1 MPTLIKRT
9 AGWAG
14 LLLLGLVI
22 LGTAAWGV
30 LALLYFDHANPAL
43 RTALAVA
50 YGIASLI
57 TLALFIGRRRRWH
70 AFLAQLALFGVVLA
84 CWTGIKP
91 SNDRVW
97 VTENA
102 VLPYAT
108 FEGDHVTL
116 HNIRNNDYRTET
128 DFTPRYYDRT
138 FDLQQLNS
146 ADLIASYWMGP
157 AIAHVF
163 VSFGFADGNHVAI
176 SIEAR
181 SERGEGYSTIKGFF
195 RQYEL
200 YYDVADERDV
210 IRLRT
215 NYRKDPPE
223 EVHVYRL
230 HGPVGNGRAVFLDY
244 LREINTLK
252 EHPAFYNTLTTNCTS
267 NIWLHSRVN
276 PGHVPYS
283 WKILLS
289 GHFPEYLYE
298 NGRLDTSLP
307 FDELQKR
314 SIINPLAQAADQA
327 EDFSQR
333 IRASQLQPQPSP

>member
-1 MPTLIKRT
+1 MPTVIKRT
-9 AGWAG
+9 AAWVG

-22 LGTAAWGV
+22 LGTALWGV
-30 LALLYFDHANPAL
+30 LALFYFDHANPAL
-43 RTALAVA
+43 RTALAAA
-50 YGIASLI
+50 YGVASLVA
-57 TLALFIGRRRRWH
+57 LALFIARSRRWH
-70 AFLAQLALFGVVLA
+70 AFLAQLALFGIVLA
-84 CWTGIKP
+84 CWSGIKP
-91 SNDRVW
+91 SNDRHW

-108 FEGDHVTL
+108 FEGEHVTL

-146 ADLIASYWMGP
+146 VDLFAVYWMGP

-163 VSFGFADGNHVAI
+163 VSFGFADGNHLAI

-181 SERGEGYSTIKGFF
+181 NERGEGYSTIKGFF
-195 RQYEL
+195 RQYTL
-200 YYDVADERDV
+200 YYDVGDERDIV
-210 IRLRT
+210 RLRT

-223 EVHVYRL
+223 EVHLYRL

-244 LREINTLK
+244 LREINSLK
-252 EHPAFYNTLTTNCTS
+252 DHPAFYNTLTTNCTS
-267 NIWLHSRVN
+267 NIWLHGRVN

-298 NGRLDTSLP
+298 MGRLDTSLP

-314 SIINPLAQAADQA
+314 SVVNPLAQAADQA

-333 IRASQLQPQPSP
+333 IRALQPHP

>member
-1 MPTLIKRT
+1 LKRW
-9 AGWAG
+9 AAWAG
-14 LLLLGLVI
+14 LLLLGLI
-22 LGTAAWGV
+22 LLGLAGWGV

-43 RTALAVA
+43 RSVLAAV
-50 YGIASLI
+50 YGVASLI
-57 TLALFIGRRRRWH
+57 ALAGFMMRRWRRR
-70 AFLAQLALFGVVLA
+70 AVLAQLALFCVVLF
-84 CWTGIKP
+84 CWSRIQA

-97 VTENA
+97 VTESA

-108 FEGDHVTL
+108 FEGNRVTV
-116 HNIRNNDYRTET
+116 HNIRNFDYRSET
-128 DFTPRYYDRT
+128 DFTPAYYDRT

-146 ADLIASYWMGP
+146 VDLFAVYWMGP

-181 SERGEGYSTIKGFF
+181 NERGEGYSTIKGFF

-200 YYDVADERDV
+200 YYAVGDERDIV
-210 IRLRT
+210 RLRT

-223 EVHVYRL
+223 EVHLYRL
-230 HGPVGNGRAVFLDY
+230 HGSIANGRAFFLDY
-244 LREINTLK
+244 LREINSLK

-267 NIWLHSRVN
+267 NVWLHGRVA
-276 PGHVPYS
+276 PGHLPYS

-289 GHFPEYLYE
+289 GYFPEYLYE
-298 NGRLDTSLP
+298 GNRLDTSIP

-314 SIINPLAQAADQA
+314 SIINPLAQAADKD
-327 EDFSQR
+327 EDFSRR
-333 IRASQLQPQPSP
+333 IRAWRILAGQP

>member
-1 MPTLIKRT
+1 MPTVIKRT
-9 AGWAG
+9 AAWVG

-22 LGTAAWGV
+22 LGTALWGV
-30 LALLYFDHANPAL
+30 LALFYFDHANPAL
-43 RTALAVA
+43 RTALAAA
-50 YGIASLI
+50 YGVASLVA
-57 TLALFIGRRRRWH
+57 LALFIARSRRWH
-70 AFLAQLALFGVVLA
+70 AFLAQLALFGIVLA
-84 CWTGIKP
+84 CWSGIKP
-91 SNDRVW
+91 SNDRHW

-108 FEGDHVTL
+108 FEGEHVTL

-146 ADLIASYWMGP
+146 VDLFAVYWMGP

-163 VSFGFADGNHVAI
+163 VSFGFADGNHLAI

-181 SERGEGYSTIKGFF
+181 NERGEGYSTIKGFF
-195 RQYEL
+195 RQYTL
-200 YYDVADERDV
+200 YYDVGDERDIV
-210 IRLRT
+210 RLRT

-223 EVHVYRL
+223 EVHLYRL

-244 LREINTLK
+244 LREINSLK
-252 EHPAFYNTLTTNCTS
+252 DHPAFYNTLTTNCTS
-267 NIWLHSRVN
+267 NIWLHGRVN

-298 NGRLDTSLP
+298 MGRLDTSLP

-333 IRASQLQPQPSP
+333 IRASQPHP